1 MDMERK
7 TKVLNLRVTD
17 RQRLDYERAAELEG
31 TSVSAL
37 VTAAAD
43 ARAQDILH
51 THSSMTVPSEVFD
64 ELLAALD
71 APATL
76 APSLEKALR
85 EPRYTSS

>member
-17 RQRLDYERAAELEG
+17 RQRQEYERAAELEG
-31 TSVSAL
+31 TSVTAL

-51 THSSMTVPSEVFD
+51 THSSMKVPSEVFD

-71 APATL
+71 APTTL

-85 EPRYTSS
+85 EPRYTSR